1 MYSFHD
7 IMEIQDV
14 QYLILAC
21 LIFRGFIVIVLFSV
35 YPSRGSTE
43 AQSAKYDPCIDEGTQ
58 YK

>member
-1 MYSFHD
+1 
-7 IMEIQDV
+7 MEIQDV